1 MEREHKGESM
11 RFLWPE
17 LLPLLLLIPIL
28 VGVYLHVLARRKKL
42 AVRFSSLLLVKQA
55 MGPGQKWRRHVPPA
69 LFLAAM
75 TIAILAM
82 ARPSATVTLPSE
94 HMTLILAMD
103 VSRSMLATDVTPTR
117 ISAAQ
122 LAAKSF
128 VSDLPSNVRV
138 GIVSFAGTAAIVQT
152 VTDKREELEAAID
165 RFQLQRGT
173 ASGSGLMVA
182 LAQLLPESG
191 IDLEAAMADNP
202 YARYDEEGNSRRG
215 ASIDRNRRTAKAAQ
229 QAFTPVAPAS
239 YNGGAIVLLSDGRRT
254 TGPDALTAAR
264 MAADRG
270 VRVFTVGFGSKDG
283 KANGLPGGMSFFA
296 VLDEDTLKGIA
307 SITGGDYFHAGTA
320 EDLKKIYAS
329 LSTKFSLEATET
341 EVSALFGLAAALL
354 VIMAAVLSLLWF
366 RQQA

>member
-1 MEREHKGESM
+1 M

-17 LLPLLLLIPIL
+17 LLLLLLVIPML
-28 VGVYLHVLARRKKL
+28 VAAYLRVIARKKKA
-42 AVRFSSLLLVKQA
+42 AVRFSSLLLVKEA

-69 LFLAAM
+69 FFLAAM
-75 TIAILAM
+75 TTAILAI

-94 HMTLILAMD
+94 YMTLILAMD

-128 VSDLPSNVRV
+128 VGELPPNVRV

-152 VTDKREELEAAID
+152 VTDKREDLEAAID

-173 ASGSGLMVA
+173 ATGSGLLLA
-182 LAQLLPESG
+182 LAQLLPDAGIDVESLISASPYSRYDYDESG
-191 IDLEAAMADNP
+191 
-202 YARYDEEGNSRRG
+202 GGG
-215 ASIDRNRRTAKAAQ
+215 ASIDRTRKTAKAAQ
-229 QAFTPVAPAS
+229 KDFTPVAPGS
-239 YNGGAIVLLSDGRRT
+239 YTGGAVVLLSDGRRT
-254 TGPDALTAAR
+254 TGPDPLQAAR

-270 VRVFTVGFGSKDG
+270 VRVFTVGFGSNDG
-283 KANGLPGGMSFFA
+283 KASGMAGGMSFFS

-307 SITGGDYFHAGTA
+307 SISGGEYYHAGTA

-329 LSTKFSLEATET
+329 LSAKFSLEATET
-341 EVSALFGLAAALL
+341 EVSALLGLAAALL
-354 VIMAAVLSLLWF
+354 VIASGVLSLLWF
-366 RQQA
+366 RARP